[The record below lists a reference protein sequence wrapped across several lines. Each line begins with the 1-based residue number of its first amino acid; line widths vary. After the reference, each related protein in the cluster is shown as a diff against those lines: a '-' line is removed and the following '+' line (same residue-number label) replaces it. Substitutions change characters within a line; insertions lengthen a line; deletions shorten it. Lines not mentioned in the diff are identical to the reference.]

1 MTATYVQSTALVL
14 GDDPADVQVRY
25 ADGIAGEYAVLG
37 LGDRL
42 AVHVS
47 QTSPEVLRR
56 LAAAASELADWR
68 EQQLAGV
75 RQVAA

>member
-1 MTATYVQSTALVL
+1 MTATYVQSTSLVL

-25 ADGIAGEYAVLG
+25 ADGVGGEFAVLG

-42 AVHVS
+42 FLQVS

-56 LAAAASELADWR
+56 LAEAASELADWR